1 LFFFDLGIE
10 GYDFMPCSSL
20 LACLKELAIVSDVHA
35 NLEAFEAVLA
45 EAPGLDI
52 ICLGDL
58 VDYGANPNE
67 VVDVVRNRGIRT
79 VMGNHDWAV
88 LSGDTSLFN
97 ARAAMSSTWTRAHLT
112 RQNVEFIRTLVPEL
126 YTPFEL
132 AEAYFTHG
140 SPDDRLWEYVD
151 PRTHSDLFGHY
162 LAKLGVR
169 IIGLGHTHVPY
180 VWKEEDKLVFNPG
193 SVGQPRD
200 GDPRASFAVLTVEEQ
215 EASADI
221 RRVEYNVQK
230 AASKIREA
238 GLPESHASRLFSGT

>member
-1 LFFFDLGIE
+1 LKK
-10 GYDFMPCSSL
+10 
-20 LACLKELAIVSDVHA
+20 LAVISDVHA

-45 EAPGLDI
+45 EAQGLDI

-67 VVDVVRNRGIRT
+67 VVEMVRRGGIRT
-79 VMGNHDWAV
+79 VMGNHDWAA

-97 ARAAMSSTWTRAHLT
+97 ARAAMSSVWTRGHLT
-112 RQNVEFIRTLVPEL
+112 SQNLEFIGTLAPEFRI
-126 YTPFEL
+126 PVEM

-169 IIGLGHTHVPY
+169 IVGLGHTHVPY
-180 VWKEEDKLVFNPG
+180 VWKEKGKFVFNPG

-200 GDPRASFAVLTVEEQ
+200 GDPRASFAILSVGEQ
-215 EASADI
+215 DVSVDI
-221 RRVEYNVQK
+221 CRVEYDIGK

-238 GLPESHASRLFSGT
+238 GLPESHASRLFTGT